1 MIKSIG
7 KLTLAAI
14 LAATVLGVPV
24 RVSADDAAP
33 AAPASPTAPVKP
45 KATRFSGK
53 LSKVDTTAK
62 TITVE
67 NKTKG
72 DRTFEI
78 TSDTKIMKD
87 GKPATLE
94 DGVVGEP
101 VGGTYAESSDG
112 KMTAKIVRFG
122 APKPKPAPA
131 TSAPANPPASQ

>member
-14 LAATVLGVPV
+14 LAAMVVGVPV
-24 RVSADDAAP
+24 RVSAQDKTNDVP
-33 AAPASPTAPVKP
+33 AAPAPAKP
-45 KATRFSGK
+45 KAPGFRGT
-53 LSKVDTTAK
+53 LSKVDSVAK

-78 TSDTKIMKD
+78 TSETKIMKA

-101 VGGTYAESSDG
+101 VSGSYAEVDG
-112 KMTAKIVRFG
+112 KMVAKRVTFG
-122 APKPKPAPA
+122 SRPKPAASTPP
-131 TSAPANPPASQ
+131 TDAPAK